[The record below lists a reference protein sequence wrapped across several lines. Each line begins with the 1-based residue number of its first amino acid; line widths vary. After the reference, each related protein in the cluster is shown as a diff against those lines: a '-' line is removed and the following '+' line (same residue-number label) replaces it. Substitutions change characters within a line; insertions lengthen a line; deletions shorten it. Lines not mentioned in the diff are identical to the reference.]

1 MQFLSPEW
9 VAQLD
14 QQLKAS
20 GLCLPPSSATS
31 DAANTDATTATNSY
45 SPGIPAVVCIQSI
58 VQLPDAQPDLC
69 YFITVD
75 ALCAAASVGLAESP
89 DLTLTQTWEVASAI
103 AQGRRD
109 SHEAF
114 LMGEIKVVGDVT
126 ELLPLEAVALQVQQ
140 ISAAVNQQAVF

>member
-1 MQFLSPEW
+1 MKFLSPEW

-20 GLCLPPSSATS
+20 GLRLPASADRYEMANLDADAGNPSFDLPSV
-31 DAANTDATTATNSY
+31 
-45 SPGIPAVVCIQSI
+45 ICIQNI
-58 VQLPDAQPDLC
+58 VRLPGSEPDLC

-75 ALCAAASVGLAESP
+75 TRCAMAASGLAKSP
-89 DLTLTQTWEVASAI
+89 NLTFAQTWEVAAAI

-114 LMGEIKVVGDVT
+114 LMGEIKVTGDVS
-126 ELLPLEAVALQVQQ
+126 ELLPLEDIALQVQQ
-140 ISAAVNQQAVF
+140 VSAALNQQAVF